1 MLVVETIARIRREY
15 FVKGKPIKE
24 IVRDVKVSR
33 NTVRKVIRSQATAFT
48 YDRRVQPMPKLGPW
62 TAELERM
69 LEANETKSKRERLTL
84 LLISEALEGLGY
96 GGGYDAVRRYAKAW
110 RWRRS
115 ASTAQTY
122 VPLVFSPGEAYQFD
136 WSHEYVVLAGVTT
149 KVKVAHVRLCHSRM
163 FFVRAYPRESQ
174 EMVFDAHDRA
184 FRLFQG
190 ACRRGIL
197 RWSHFV
203 GQFGSAVKV
212 YSVVIGGAK
221 LVHPGGAKLVHL
233 TLCGTRC
240 WGVVPVVHRRD
251 PRCFE

>member
-15 FVKGKPIKE
+15 FVKGTPIKE

-62 TAELERM
+62 PAELERM

-84 LLISEALEGLGY
+84 LRISEALEGLGY

-136 WSHEYVVLAGVTT
+136 W
-149 KVKVAHVRLCHSRM
+149 CW
-163 FFVRAYPRESQ
+163 
-174 EMVFDAHDRA
+174 
-184 FRLFQG
+184 
-190 ACRRGIL
+190 RG
-197 RWSHFV
+197 
-203 GQFGSAVKV
+203 
-212 YSVVIGGAK
+212 
-221 LVHPGGAKLVHL
+221 
-233 TLCGTRC
+233 
-240 WGVVPVVHRRD
+240 
-251 PRCFE
+251 